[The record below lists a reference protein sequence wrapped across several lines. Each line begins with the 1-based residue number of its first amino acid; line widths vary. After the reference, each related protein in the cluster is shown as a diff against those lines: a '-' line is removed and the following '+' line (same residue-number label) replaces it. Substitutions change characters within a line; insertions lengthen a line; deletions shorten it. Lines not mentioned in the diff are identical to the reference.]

1 MEVNR
6 KISLH
11 YENIRRKNE
20 EILKNRKKEI
30 YRNITS
36 PAISDKLP
44 GFSYHSLLQTQASLC
59 F

>member
-20 EILKNRKKEI
+20 EILKNRKKE
-30 YRNITS
+30 
-36 PAISDKLP
+36 K
-44 GFSYHSLLQTQASLC
+44 
-59 F
+59 